1 MTASKDLNAAFRKK
15 LLDKGQAMP
24 NDDGPPK
31 FPINDGD
38 DVKKAADLHGQV
50 DDKDKPAVK
59 RHIIKVAKKIGATD
73 KLPNDWKP
81 NGG

>member
-1 MTASKDLNAAFRKK
+1 MTASKDLNAAFRQK
-15 LLDKGQAMP
+15 LLAKGQAMP

-38 DVKKAADLHGQV
+38 DVAKAAALHGQV
-50 DDKDKPAVK
+50 DASDQPAVK

-73 KLPNDWKP
+73 RLPDDWQP
-81 NGG
+81 SSN